1 MPTPTQRSGLH
12 AAQASQNPRQ
22 LARQSVRPTARQSAL
37 LASLTLALGLALSS
51 AMPAAHAQEREP
63 VYSPDRGAAAPA
75 VDAQEA
81 DWPARVG
88 RIAEV
93 QGGVRLLDRDEND
106 WVAATVNRPVTS
118 GDQFSTPPGGRLE
131 ISIGS
136 STLRLD
142 GDSELVLQR
151 LDDDAVVLQLR
162 RGSLAVQAVSAEMAA
177 QIEVHTREGRFRPRE
192 PGSYRIDRRDDA
204 SHATAWRGTLR
215 FEGSDSLLVVGRGQH
230 AEIWL
235 EGRTT
240 HYRWA
245 EDWRDDFAAWVARD
259 EQAYARSE
267 SARYVSPEMT
277 GWQDLDR
284 HGHWE
289 THPEYGALWV
299 PTVVPVGWAPYRS
312 GHWTWIAPW
321 GWTWIDDARWGFAP
335 FHYGRWVHYNRRWC
349 WVPGHRSVRPVYSPA
364 LVAWIGGGRVS
375 VGIGGSIGWV
385 PLGPRDV
392 YHRHRGPDRA
402 HDRDRDGRPDR
413 GHDRGAD
420 RQPVPAAP
428 RVPAGPIMYSNQR
441 VPGAVT
447 TIAPDAFAGRRV
459 VPVVGASGSAAL
471 RSAVISAPVTTVAP
485 PPAPPRAA
493 RREPADDGPRV
504 VAPPSGRQAVPDMG
518 RAPVPDQRRTP
529 GPDMGRAPAPDMGR
543 APAPVAP
550 FTERVPAPERAATPR
565 VPEGDADQERSRG
578 RVRGDGPNPFAG
590 QRGTDGRGEGAR
602 APIGTPAAPP
612 APAPAAAPAA
622 VAPPPPTPVPAAP
635 RMAPPLSAPPP
646 VTAPPRTPAD
656 APRGQPPARE
666 RERERDDDR
675 GGRQRGGEP
684 RENLRERGQS
694 R

>member
-1 MPTPTQRSGLH
+1 MPIPTLRTGLTAVLRRH
-12 AAQASQNPRQ
+12 PAQFP
-22 LARQSVRPTARQSAL
+22 ARIPAL
-37 LASLTLALGLALSS
+37 LAGLTLALAAPLATSV
-51 AMPAAHAQEREP
+51 HAQEREP
-63 VYSPDRGAAAPA
+63 VYSPERGPGAPA
-75 VDAQEA
+75 PGTQADTQEA

-93 QGGVRLLDRDEND
+93 QGGVSLLDRDDNE

-118 GDQFSTPPGGRLE
+118 GDQFATQPGGRLE

-142 GDSELVLQR
+142 GDTELVLQR
-151 LDDDAVVLQLR
+151 LDDDAVVLHLR
-162 RGSLAVQAVSAEMAA
+162 RGSLAVQAVSAEMAG

-192 PGSYRIDRRDDA
+192 PGSYRIDHRDDA

-215 FEGSDSLLVVGRGQH
+215 FEGSDSLLVIGRGQH

-235 EGRTT
+235 EGRAT
-240 HYRWA
+240 HYRWS
-245 EDWRDDFAAWVARD
+245 EDQRDDFAAWVARD

-267 SARYVSPEMT
+267 SARYISPEMT

-289 THPEYGALWV
+289 THPEYGAIWA

-375 VGIGGSIGWV
+375 VGGSVGWV

-392 YHRHRGPDRA
+392 YHRHGGRDRG
-402 HDRDRDGRPDR
+402 HDRDRDGWRDRGPDR
-413 GHDRGAD
+413 GTDRK
-420 RQPVPAAP
+420 PVPSAP
-428 RVPAGPIMYSNQR
+428 RAVPTGPVMYSNQA

-447 TIAPDAFAGRRV
+447 TVAPEAFAGHRRV
-459 VPVVGASGSAAL
+459 VPVIAAAGGASSRGTS
-471 RSAVISAPVTTVAP
+471 ISAPVTAVAP
-485 PPAPPRAA
+485 PPAPPRGATRDPDA
-493 RREPADDGPRV
+493 GRRVIVPPFGREPAPDAGRV
-504 VAPPSGRQAVPDMG
+504 SAPATPA
-518 RAPVPDQRRTP
+518 APMVERTP
-529 GPDMGRAPAPDMGR
+529 
-543 APAPVAP
+543 
-550 FTERVPAPERAATPR
+550 VPAPERVVIPPRGTSPAARTA
-565 VPEGDADQERSRG
+565 DADADHERRRG
-578 RVRGDGPNPFAG
+578 RGQGDGSNLMPAP
-590 QRGTDGRGEGAR
+590 RGSDGRAEAGR
-602 APIGTPAAPP
+602 APFSAPAAPP
-612 APAPAAAPAA
+612 A
-622 VAPPPPTPVPAAP
+622 VAPPPMAAPPVPVPAAP
-635 RMAPPLSAPPP
+635 RAAPPLAAPAPPAAPP
-646 VTAPPRTPAD
+646 VAAPPRTSAD
-656 APRGQPPARE
+656 APRGQAPAPVRE

-675 GGRQRGGEP
+675 SGRQRGPEP

>member
-1 MPTPTQRSGLH
+1 MPIPTLRTGLT
-12 AAQASQNPRQ
+12 AALRRHP
-22 LARQSVRPTARQSAL
+22 AL
-37 LASLTLALGLALSS
+37 LAGLTLAL
-51 AMPAAHAQEREP
+51 AAPLTTAVHAQDREP
-63 VYSPDRGAAAPA
+63 VYSPDRGATSAPDSQA
-75 VDAQEA
+75 GLQADTQEA

-93 QGGVRLLDRDEND
+93 QGDVRLLDRDDNE

-118 GDQFSTPPGGRLE
+118 GDQFATPPGARLE

-142 GDSELVLQR
+142 GDTELVLQR

-162 RGSLAVQAVSAEMAA
+162 RGSVAVQAVSAEMAA
-177 QIEVHTREGRFRPRE
+177 QFEVHTREGRFRLRE
-192 PGSYRIDRRDDA
+192 PGSYRIDHLDDT

-215 FEGSDSLLVVGRGQH
+215 FEGSDSLLVIGRGQH

-235 EGRTT
+235 EGRST

-245 EDWRDDFAAWVARD
+245 EDQRDDFAAWVARD
-259 EQAYARSE
+259 ELSYERSE

-277 GWQDLDR
+277 GWQELDR

-289 THPEYGALWV
+289 THPEYGAIWA

-364 LVAWIGGGRVS
+364 LVAWIGGGRVG
-375 VGIGGSIGWV
+375 VGIGGAVGWV

-392 YHRHRGPDRA
+392 YHRYRG
-402 HDRDRDGRPDR
+402 HDRDRDGRRDR

-420 RQPVPAAP
+420 RTPVPAPP
-428 RVPAGPIMYSNQR
+428 RTVPTGPVMYSNQR

-447 TIAPDAFAGRRV
+447 TVAPGAFAGHRV
-459 VPVVGASGSAAL
+459 VPVVGASTTTTSRGTAFN
-471 RSAVISAPVTTVAP
+471 APVTAVAP
-485 PPAPPRAA
+485 PPAPPRVSTRDPSDGGRRVVTPPFGREGGREIGRESA
-493 RREPADDGPRV
+493 REPGRDAGHVATPS
-504 VAPPSGRQAVPDMG
+504 APPSERTPMPAPDRVLSTPRGTPPTLRTPDAEADHDRRRGRVQGEVPGPVPGHRGAEPRGDAG
-518 RAPVPDQRRTP
+518 RAP
-529 GPDMGRAPAPDMGR
+529 
-543 APAPVAP
+543 
-550 FTERVPAPERAATPR
+550 F
-565 VPEGDADQERSRG
+565 S
-578 RVRGDGPNPFAG
+578 
-590 QRGTDGRGEGAR
+590 
-602 APIGTPAAPP
+602 
-612 APAPAAAPAA
+612 APAA
-622 VAPPPPTPVPAAP
+622 VAPPPQSAAAPPAQVPTQVPAPRAAP
-635 RMAPPLSAPPP
+635 PQSVPRAAPPLPAPPP
-646 VTAPPRTPAD
+646 AAAAPRTPAD
-656 APRGQPPARE
+656 APRGHAPARE
-666 RERERDDDR
+666 RDRDDER
-675 GGRQRGGEP
+675 SGRQRGPEP

>member
-1 MPTPTQRSGLH
+1 MPNPTQRSGPR
-12 AAQASQNPRQ
+12 AA
-22 LARQSVRPTARQSAL
+22 LARQPAVTRQPAL
-37 LASLTLALGLALSS
+37 LASLMLAFAVPL
-51 AMPAAHAQEREP
+51 AMPVAHAQEREP
-63 VYSPDRGAAAPA
+63 VYSPERGAAAPNSPSGD
-75 VDAQEA
+75 VQEA

-88 RIAEV
+88 RVAEV
-93 QGGVRLLDRDEND
+93 QGAVRMLDRDDND

-118 GDQFSTPPGGRLE
+118 GDQFATQPGARLE

-151 LDDDAVVLQLR
+151 LDDDAIVLQLR

-192 PGSYRIDRRDDA
+192 PGSYRVDRRDDA

-245 EDWRDDFAAWVARD
+245 EDWHDDFAAWVARD

-284 HGHWE
+284 NGRWE

-312 GHWTWIAPW
+312 GHWAWIAPW

-349 WVPGHRSVRPVYSPA
+349 WVPGHRAVRPVYSPA
-364 LVAWIGGGRVS
+364 LVAWIGGGRIS
-375 VGIGGSIGWV
+375 VGIGGSVGWV

-392 YHRHRGPDRA
+392 YHRHRGPDRV

-413 GHDRGAD
+413 GNDRGND

-428 RVPAGPIMYSNQR
+428 RTVPTGPLMFSNQA

-447 TIAPDAFAGRRV
+447 TLAPDAFAGRRV
-459 VPVVGASGSAAL
+459 VPVTGSSGSATL
-471 RSAVISAPVTTVAP
+471 RGAVIRSPVTPVAP
-485 PPAPPRAA
+485 PPAPPRVA
-493 RREPADDGPRV
+493 RRDPVDDGRRV
-504 VAPPSGRQAVPDMG
+504 VPPAFGREAAPDA
-518 RAPVPDQRRTP
+518 
-529 GPDMGRAPAPDMGR
+529 GRAPAPA
-543 APAPVAP
+543 APIV
-550 FTERVPAPERAATPR
+550 ERVPAPERAVTPR
-565 VPEGDADQERSRG
+565 APDGDADRDRG
-578 RVRGDGPNPFAG
+578 RGRAPSEGPSPFAG
-590 QRGTDGRGEGAR
+590 HRGTDGRGEGVRPPVSA
-602 APIGTPAAPP
+602 PAAPP
-612 APAPAAAPAA
+612 SPPSPPPAAAPAA
-622 VAPPPPTPVPAAP
+622 VAPRAAVPSPVPAAP
-635 RMAPPLSAPPP
+635 RVAPPLSAPAPAPAPAP
-646 VTAPPRTPAD
+646 VAAPPRTPAD

-675 GGRQRGGEP
+675 GGRQRAGEP

>member
-1 MPTPTQRSGLH
+1 MPIPTLRTGLK
-12 AAQASQNPRQ
+12 AALRRHP
-22 LARQSVRPTARQSAL
+22 AL
-37 LASLTLALGLALSS
+37 LAGLTLACALPLST
-51 AMPAAHAQEREP
+51 AVHAQEREP
-63 VYSPDRGAAAPA
+63 VYSPDRGATAAPDPQA
-75 VDAQEA
+75 GLAADAQEA

-93 QGGVRLLDRDEND
+93 QGGARLLDRDDNE

-118 GDQFSTPPGGRLE
+118 GDQFATPPGARLE

-142 GDSELVLQR
+142 GDTELVLQR

-162 RGSLAVQAVSAEMAA
+162 RGSVAVQAVSAEMAA
-177 QIEVHTREGRFRPRE
+177 QVEVHTREGRFRLRE
-192 PGSYRIDRRDDA
+192 PGSYRIDHRDDT

-215 FEGSDSLLVVGRGQH
+215 FEGSDSLLVIGRGQH

-235 EGRTT
+235 EGRST

-245 EDWRDDFAAWVARD
+245 EDRRDDFADWVARD
-259 EQAYARSE
+259 ELSYERSE

-277 GWQDLDR
+277 GWQELDR

-289 THPEYGALWV
+289 THPEYGAIWA

-364 LVAWIGGGRVS
+364 LVAWIGGGRVG
-375 VGIGGSIGWV
+375 VGIGGAVGWV

-392 YHRHRGPDRA
+392 YHRYRG
-402 HDRDRDGRPDR
+402 HDRDRDGRRDR

-420 RQPVPAAP
+420 RTPVPAPP
-428 RVPAGPIMYSNQR
+428 RTVPTGPVMYSNQR

-447 TIAPDAFAGRRV
+447 TVAPGAFAGHRV
-459 VPVVGASGSAAL
+459 VPVVGASTTTTSRGTAFN
-471 RSAVISAPVTTVAP
+471 APVTAVAP
-485 PPAPPRAA
+485 PPAPPRVST
-493 RREPADDGPRV
+493 RDPSDGGRRVVTPSFGREPGRDSGRVPTPSAPLFERTPVPAPDRVLTTPRGTPPTPRAADADTDHDRRRGRVQDEAPGPVPGHRGAEPRGEPGRAPFSAPAV
-504 VAPPSGRQAVPDMG
+504 VAPP
-518 RAPVPDQRRTP
+518 
-529 GPDMGRAPAPDMGR
+529 
-543 APAPVAP
+543 
-550 FTERVPAPERAATPR
+550 PR
-565 VPEGDADQERSRG
+565 
-578 RVRGDGPNPFAG
+578 
-590 QRGTDGRGEGAR
+590 
-602 APIGTPAAPP
+602 AAPP
-612 APAPAAAPAA
+612 AAAAPPA
-622 VAPPPPTPVPAAP
+622 PVPAAP
-635 RMAPPLSAPPP
+635 RAAPPLSAPPP
-646 VTAPPRTPAD
+646 AAAPPRTPAD
-656 APRGQPPARE
+656 APRGHAPSRD
-666 RERERDDDR
+666 RDRDDER
-675 GGRQRGGEP
+675 SGRQRGPEP

>member
-1 MPTPTQRSGLH
+1 MPTPTQQSGLR
-12 AAQASQNPRQ
+12 AAIARQAPRQ
-22 LARQSVRPTARQSAL
+22 PAL
-37 LASLTLALGLALSS
+37 LASLTLALALPL
-51 AMPAAHAQEREP
+51 AMPAAQAQEREP
-63 VYSPDRGAAAPA
+63 VYSPDRGAAGPAMPAPGD
-75 VDAQEA
+75 VQEA
-81 DWPARVG
+81 QWPARVG
-88 RIAEV
+88 RIAEG
-93 QGGVRLLDRDEND
+93 QGGVRMLDRDEND
-106 WVAATVNRPVTS
+106 WVTATINRPVTS
-118 GDQFSTPPGGRLE
+118 GDQFATPPGARLE

-142 GDSELVLQR
+142 GDTELVLQR

-177 QIEVHTREGRFRPRE
+177 QIEVHTREGRFRLRE

-259 EQAYARSE
+259 EEAYARSE

-284 HGHWE
+284 HGRWE
-289 THPEYGALWV
+289 THAEYGALWI

-312 GHWTWIAPW
+312 GHWAWIAPW

-349 WVPGHRSVRPVYSPA
+349 WVPGHRAVRPVYSPA

-485 PPAPPRAA
+485 PPAPPRVA

-504 VAPPSGRQAVPDMG
+504 VAPPLGRQAVPDTG
-518 RAPVPDQRRTP
+518 RAPVPDQRLAPR
-529 GPDMGRAPAPDMGR
+529 PDMGRTPAPDMGR

-578 RVRGDGPNPFAG
+578 RVRGEGPNPFAG
-590 QRGTDGRGEGAR
+590 HRGTDSRGEGVR

-612 APAPAAAPAA
+612 SPAPAAAPAA
-622 VAPPPPTPVPAAP
+622 VASPPPTPVPAAP
-635 RMAPPLSAPPP
+635 RVAPPMSAPPP

>member
-1 MPTPTQRSGLH
+1 
-12 AAQASQNPRQ
+12 
-22 LARQSVRPTARQSAL
+22 
-37 LASLTLALGLALSS
+37 
-51 AMPAAHAQEREP
+51 MPA
-63 VYSPDRGAAAPA
+63 S

-93 QGGVRLLDRDEND
+93 QGGVRMLDRDEND
-106 WVAATVNRPVTS
+106 WVTATVNHPVTS
-118 GDQFSTPPGGRLE
+118 GDQFATQPGARLE

-136 STLRLD
+136 ATLRLD
-142 GDSELVLQR
+142 GDTELVLQR

-177 QIEVHTREGRFRPRE
+177 QIEVHTREGRFRLRE

-245 EDWRDDFAAWVARD
+245 EDWRDDFAAWVGRD

-284 HGHWE
+284 HGRWE
-289 THPEYGALWV
+289 THPEYGALWI

-312 GHWTWIAPW
+312 GHWAWIAPW

-349 WVPGHRSVRPVYSPA
+349 WVPGHRAVRPVYSPA
-364 LVAWIGGGRVS
+364 LVAWIGGGRVG
-375 VGIGGSIGWV
+375 VGIGGSVGWV

-392 YHRHRGPDRA
+392 YHRHRGPDRG
-402 HDRDRDGRPDR
+402 HDRDRDGRRDR
-413 GHDRGAD
+413 GHDRSAD
-420 RQPVPAAP
+420 RQPVPAPP
-428 RVPAGPIMYSNQR
+428 RTVPTGPMMYSNQV

-447 TIAPDAFAGRRV
+447 TLTPGAFAGRRV
-459 VPVVGASGSAAL
+459 VPVAGASGGAAL
-471 RSAVISAPVTTVAP
+471 RGAVISTPVTTVAP
-485 PPAPPRAA
+485 PPAPPRVAA
-493 RREPADDGPRV
+493 RDPAAEGRRV
-504 VAPPSGRQAVPDMG
+504 VAPPFGREAVPD
-518 RAPVPDQRRTP
+518 AV
-529 GPDMGRAPAPDMGR
+529 R
-543 APAPVAP
+543 APAPVAPAAP

-565 VPEGDADQERSRG
+565 APDGEADHERG
-578 RVRGDGPNPFAG
+578 RGRARGEGPNPFAG
-590 QRGTDGRGEGAR
+590 HRGTDGRGEGTR
-602 APIGTPAAPP
+602 APISAPAAPP
-612 APAPAAAPAA
+612 SPPPAAAPAA
-622 VAPPPPTPVPAAP
+622 AVPPQPVPVPAAP
-635 RMAPPLSAPPP
+635 RVAPPLSAPPP
-646 VTAPPRTPAD
+646 VAAPRTPAD
-656 APRGQPPARE
+656 APRGQAPARE